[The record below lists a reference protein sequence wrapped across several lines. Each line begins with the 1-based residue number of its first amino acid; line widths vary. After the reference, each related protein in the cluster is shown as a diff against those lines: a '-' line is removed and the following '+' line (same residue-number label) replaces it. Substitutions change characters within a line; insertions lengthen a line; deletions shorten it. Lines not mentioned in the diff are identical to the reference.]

1 MEKKKNF
8 VEIGLGFALLVGVI
22 VLGQAKLASPMLLF
36 RLCIGMGLGYV
47 FSRAYTGFAGSV
59 NRAYNAG
66 STKLM
71 RAMAI
76 MFLVTA
82 IGVAGLLMFN
92 IDPET
97 GEAIV
102 AFGLSIK
109 PINLGLLLGG
119 LMFGFGM
126 ALASCCAS
134 GIMSDLASETPKA
147 IITMFFFGLGV
158 LIGMPFDN
166 KKWVTESLIKLG
178 DRNGVFFPDLFKGS
192 SVNMYL
198 GGVLVTAVI
207 VIAVVALSYKYESY
221 RKSKGTL
228 GVVLS
233 EQRVEAQKQVELPTD
248 SKGLGSYIY
257 DRLFVD
263 AWSVFTG
270 AFLIAI
276 LFLTMYGATKGGWG
290 ASGPFGNWSAKVLM
304 MVGVS
309 PEALATYTSKAP
321 EFFTASIFTNGI
333 GIQNMGI
340 AVGAFVYLLTSSQLL
355 KTAQNFFN
363 VPKLQWAL
371 YILGGLTMGIGTRMS
386 QGCNAGAL
394 YTPAAQMSLSG
405 WVFLIALIGGGI
417 LGNSFQKKIFNK
429 KSA

>member
-1 MEKKKNF
+1 MEKKKNYI
-8 VEIGLGFALLVGVI
+8 EIGLGFALLVGAV
-22 VLGQAKLASPMLLF
+22 VLGKAKLASPMLLF

-47 FSRAYTGFAGSV
+47 FSRAYTGFAGSI
-59 NRAYNAG
+59 NRAYNTG

-76 MFLVTA
+76 LFFITA
-82 IGVAGLLMFN
+82 VGVAGLLVFN
-92 IDPET
+92 TNPET
-97 GEAIV
+97 GEAIA
-102 AFGLSIK
+102 AFGISVK

-126 ALASCCAS
+126 ALSSCCAS

-147 IITMFFFGLGV
+147 IVTMFFFGAGV
-158 LIGMPFDN
+158 LLGMPLDG
-166 KKWVTESLIKLG
+166 KTWVTDSWIKVG
-178 DRNGVFFPDLFKGS
+178 DKNGVFFPDLFKGS
-192 SVNMYL
+192 TVNMYL
-198 GGVLVTAVI
+198 GGLLVTLLI
-207 VIAVVALSYKYESY
+207 VIAIIIASYKYEAY
-221 RKSKGTL
+221 RKAKGTL

-233 EQRVEAQKQVELPTD
+233 EQRVEAQKNVELPTD
-248 SKGLGSYIY
+248 KKALCSYIY

-290 ASGPFGNWSAKVLM
+290 ASGPFGNWTAKVM
-304 MVGVS
+304 MMFGMS
-309 PEALATYTSKAP
+309 AETLATYTSKKP
-321 EFFTASIFTNGI
+321 EFFTASIFSNGV

-340 AVGAFVYLLTSSQLL
+340 AIGAFVYLLTSSQMT
-355 KTAQNFFN
+355 KTSQNFFN
-363 VPKLQWAL
+363 VPKIQWFL
-371 YILGGLTMGIGTRMS
+371 YILGGLAMGFGTRMS

-405 WVFLIALIGGGI
+405 WVFLIALLGGGI
-417 LGNSFQKKIFNK
+417 IGNTFQKKIFNK
-429 KSA
+429 I